1 MKSLGQEHQ
10 TQRQYRDRV
19 MQRVRCEGLALFT
32 PYNLSLFLRINQPQ
46 DLITLKL

>member
-1 MKSLGQEHQ
+1 MG
-10 TQRQYRDRV
+10 V